1 MDRTSVMG
9 HNTKSMSNLCLKFNN
24 GNSQP
29 LTLFTSEHGKAGLIQ
44 LHSLQVILSTITVVI
59 LILLLRTI
67 KMKRFLKYL
76 GETSDEEDRNFVNFR
91 LQMLKRKCDVLG
103 QPVGQA
109 GCGSFAKCWSDNL
122 TTVLLEIL
130 SFFNCFKK
138 AILEKIAYWT

>member
-29 LTLFTSEHGKAGLIQ
+29 PTLFTSEHGEAGLIQ
-44 LHSLQVILSTITVVI
+44 LHSLQVILSTITVLI
-59 LILLLRTI
+59 LILLPRTI

-91 LQMLKRKCDVLG
+91 LQMLKGKWDVLG

-109 GCGSFAKCWSDNL
+109 GRGSFAKCWSDNL

-130 SFFNCFKK
+130 YFPTVSKK
-138 AILEKIAYWT
+138 QSLRR